1 MKKNLVKDLV
11 VNNQG
16 FFNLEMVILVCIVL
30 SISTVWL
37 SLGVLINQQRNNGYR
52 TTAIFL
58 AQGYINLMEINQED
72 KIPDEVIYNGM
83 KYKIIAVDKDDIK
96 SNVKDLEVTIKWDYN
111 HEEQSEYQKRTIY
124 PR

>member
-1 MKKNLVKDLV
+1 MKKNLIKDLV
-11 VNNQG
+11 LNNQG

-58 AQGYINLMEINQED
+58 AQGYLNLMEVNQQD

-96 SNVKDLEVTIKWDYN
+96 PNVKDLEVTIKWDYN

-124 PR
+124 P

>member
-1 MKKNLVKDLV
+1 MKKNLIKDLV
-11 VNNQG
+11 VHNQG
-16 FFNLEMVILVCIVL
+16 FFNLEMVILVCIML
-30 SISTVWL
+30 SISTVWV

-58 AQGYINLMEINQED
+58 AQGYINLMEVNQED

-83 KYKIIAVDKDDIK
+83 KYKIIAVAKDDIK
-96 SNVKDLEVTIKWDYN
+96 SNVKDLEVIIKWDYN

-124 PR
+124 P

>member
-58 AQGYINLMEINQED
+58 AQGYLNLMEVNQED

-83 KYKIIAVDKDDIK
+83 KYKIIAVAKDDIK
-96 SNVKDLEVTIKWDYN
+96 SNVKDLEVIIKWDYN

-124 PR
+124 P

>member
-11 VNNQG
+11 ANNQG
-16 FFNLEMVILVCIVL
+16 FFNLEMIILVGIVL

-37 SLGVLINQQRNNGYR
+37 SLGLLINQQRNNGYR

-58 AQGYINLMEINQED
+58 AQGYLNLMEVNQQD
-72 KIPDEVIYNGM
+72 KIPDEIICNGM
-83 KYKIIAVDKDDIK
+83 KYKIIAVNKENIK
-96 SNVKDLEVTIKWDYN
+96 PNVKDLEVTIKWDYN

-124 PR
+124 P

>member
-52 TTAIFL
+52 TIAIFL
-58 AQGYINLMEINQED
+58 AQGYINLMEVNQED

>member
-1 MKKNLVKDLV
+1 MKKNLIKDLV
-11 VNNQG
+11 LNNQG

-30 SISTVWL
+30 SISTVWV

-58 AQGYINLMEINQED
+58 AQGYLNLMEVNQQD

>member
-1 MKKNLVKDLV
+1 MKKNLIKDLA

-58 AQGYINLMEINQED
+58 AQGYLNLMEVNQQD

-96 SNVKDLEVTIKWDYN
+96 PNVKDLEVTIKWDYN

-124 PR
+124 P

>member
-1 MKKNLVKDLV
+1 MKKNLIKDLV
-11 VNNQG
+11 LNNQG

-30 SISTVWL
+30 SISTVWV

-58 AQGYINLMEINQED
+58 AQGYLNLMEVNQQD

-96 SNVKDLEVTIKWDYN
+96 TKCKRFRSNNKMGL
-111 HEEQSEYQKRTIY
+111 
-124 PR
+124 

>member
-1 MKKNLVKDLV
+1 MKKNLIKDLV

-30 SISTVWL
+30 SISTVWV

-58 AQGYINLMEINQED
+58 AQGYLNLMEVNQQD

-96 SNVKDLEVTIKWDYN
+96 PNVKDLEVTIKWDYN

-124 PR
+124 P

>member
-1 MKKNLVKDLV
+1 MKKNLIKDLA

-58 AQGYINLMEINQED
+58 AQGYINLMEVNQED

>member
-1 MKKNLVKDLV
+1 MKKNLIKDLV
-11 VNNQG
+11 LNNQG

-30 SISTVWL
+30 SISTVWV

-58 AQGYINLMEINQED
+58 AQGYLNLMEVNQQD

-96 SNVKDLEVTIKWDYN
+96 PNVKDLEVTIKWDYN

-124 PR
+124 P

>member
-58 AQGYINLMEINQED
+58 AQGYINLIEVNQED

>member
-58 AQGYINLMEINQED
+58 AQGYINLMEVNQED

-124 PR
+124 P

>member
-58 AQGYINLMEINQED
+58 AQGYINLMEVNQED